1 MRPSLSSDLD
11 CSQVPLRVLTLVFFM
26 FIPRFLLVCDSHL
39 IVLVI
44 VGVGTRNTCFSSG
57 LFIYVIFDSGSPMS
71 CPQTP
76 LIAAPVHPD
85 ERPGAVCIET
95 DDFFRIE
102 NPAARRIRAHDA
114 RKRQPRRVRPQ
125 PRRRDQRLWPWHGR
139 ALGGCAPQVP
149 KLEHRHLCEPPQQ
162 P

>member
-26 FIPRFLLVCDSHL
+26 FIPRFLLVCGSHL

-102 NPAARRIRAHDA
+102 NPAARRRM
-114 RKRQPRRVRPQ
+114 RQEHTQLPLQVYRPQ
-125 PRRRDQRLWPWHGR
+125 SHREMMMKLLRLWLQRLT
-139 ALGGCAPQVP
+139 
-149 KLEHRHLCEPPQQ
+149 
-162 P
+162 